1 MVCMSV
7 GLDGREVFSEMN
19 ARQNKK
25 HSAFLVALAAGLL
38 LIGAQCKASPPSDEE
53 TLARRRQALLEEL
66 RRDIS
71 DERVLKALSAVPRH
85 RFIPKRL
92 QDEAYG
98 NYPLPIGQGQT
109 ISQPFIVAYMTQA
122 LKLTGR
128 EKVLEIGTGSGYQ
141 AAVLAALG
149 AEVYSIEILPE
160 LSQKA
165 GLVLSDLGYSRVK
178 LKIGDGFEGWA
189 EHAPYDGILV
199 TAAPLEVPA
208 PLVAQLKEN
217 GRMVIPIGPEGNQVL
232 YTYQKQNGKLV
243 VIDRLAV
250 RFVPMTGK
258 ALR

>member
-1 MVCMSV
+1 MHDRRRKIESILLLSV
-7 GLDGREVFSEMN
+7 S
-19 ARQNKK
+19 
-25 HSAFLVALAAGLL
+25 AGLL
-38 LIGAQCKASPPSDEE
+38 LVGAQCKASPPSDEE
-53 TLARRRQALLEEL
+53 ILTRRRQALIEEL
-66 RRDIS
+66 RREIN
-71 DERVLKALSAVPRH
+71 DERVLTALAAVPRH
-85 RFIPKRL
+85 RFVPKP
-92 QDEAYG
+92 QQNEAYG

-122 LKLTGR
+122 LKLIGR

-149 AEVYSIEILPE
+149 VEVYSIEILPE

-165 GLVLSDLGYSRVK
+165 GSILSDLGYSRVK
-178 LKIGDGFEGWA
+178 LKVGNGFEGWT

-217 GRMVIPIGPEGNQVL
+217 GRLVIPIGPEGNQVL

-243 VIDRLAV
+243 ALDRLAV